1 MSQASEVAGA
11 GVGAG
16 AGAGAELD
24 EVTRKLFAHVDAN
37 IDTYVARLT
46 EAVAIRG
53 VSAVPELR
61 PEVVRTVEWA
71 RTWLEKLGASVEL
84 RDLGTQTLPDGST
97 LPLPPCIFAT
107 LGNDASKPTL
117 FLYGHLDVQP
127 AEPEGWNTDPW
138 VVTNIDGV
146 LYGRGTTGA
155 LQLLRMGSHAR
166 PSPSTPRSSH
176 VTGCVL
182 ARR

>member
-1 MSQASEVAGA
+1 M
-11 GVGAG
+11 
-16 AGAGAELD
+16 
-24 EVTRKLFAHVDAN
+24 TRKLFAHVDAN

-182 ARR
+182 AHR